1 MWNRWIR
8 WTQQA
13 APILLDGL
21 EKLEYRG
28 CDSAGLAVR
37 DGDKLADVV
46 KSIGRLKNLSEKVDG
61 GKAMP
66 GMRGITSS
74 QAFREYLKKL
84 PGLM

>member
-46 KSIGRLKNLSEKVDG
+46 KSIGRLKNLS
-61 GKAMP
+61 
-66 GMRGITSS
+66 
-74 QAFREYLKKL
+74 
-84 PGLM
+84 